1 MPVSRCTSSSLET
14 VASAD
19 VNIQALIG
27 QWPQIA
33 CDGGYIDEA
42 ITFDHGSDYTWRI
55 RAGCIWGRV
64 TATGAL
70 TLCRNTTLSASASSG
85 QAVIVVTDANNFYAG
100 DTISVN
106 GVSHT
111 ISSINYSTKAITLTA
126 NLAASK
132 AAGDVVIGRGTLLAG
147 SEIPI
152 GINVVAID
160 LLADLND
167 TTVRGDVRVADQI
180 LSAGGFVSSLI
191 IGDLTQARAY
201 STNKLTHCFFTGLY

>member
-42 ITFDHGSDYTWRI
+42 ITFDHGSDDTWRI

-70 TLCRNTTLSASASSG
+70 TLCRNTTITATASSG
-85 QAVIVVTDANNFYAG
+85 QAVIVVEDANNFYAG
-100 DTISVN
+100 DTIAVA

-111 ISSINYSTKAITLTA
+111 ILSIDYADNEITLTA
-126 NLAASK
+126 NLAADKS
-132 AAGDVVIGRGTLLAG
+132 AGDTVIGRGTLLAG
-147 SEIPI
+147 SEIAI
-152 GINVVAID
+152 GINTVAID

-191 IGDLTQARAY
+191 NGDLTQALAY
-201 STNKLTHCFFTGLY
+201 STNRLTHCFFTGRY